1 MSNLSTPFIT
11 VKPTDMTPIHFVITG
26 GAILA
31 IITLAPLLLSWRPKH
46 DINAVESQLN
56 QRSIYDASH
65 GSTFHKHKT
74 QKRNL
79 VSNMGETCTLGYDGG
94 DLSTVNPFPKPIVID
109 PLRPLNYCGEFNSG
123 SCCSNIMAQE
133 ITDGFNHLM
142 DVGGTGGVPIDEER
156 CLQYAKKT
164 YVALKDYMCLFCNP
178 RQIKYLGCCNAKYKQ
193 HGNCADADGK
203 ATDAELMTPYGT
215 GTCVAKKADTIRIC
229 KKFATKLWGT
239 DGSKYDHCGMMIWNS
254 HREDILGDDNA
265 WSDDKTAQDG
275 NPVGIT
281 PWGDVD
287 GRNGKWPRSLF
298 DRVVFFAACALVRL
312 DLFCL
317 PCSFL
322 FFFILFSRSLVHI
335 HR

>member
-1 MSNLSTPFIT
+1 
-11 VKPTDMTPIHFVITG
+11 
-26 GAILA
+26 
-31 IITLAPLLLSWRPKH
+31 
-46 DINAVESQLN
+46 
-56 QRSIYDASH
+56 
-65 GSTFHKHKT
+65 
-74 QKRNL
+74 
-79 VSNMGETCTLGYDGG
+79 MGETCTLGYDGG

-239 DGSKYDHCGMMIWNS
+239 DGSKYDQCGMMIWNS

-298 DRVVFFAACALVRL
+298 DRVVFLLRVRWYAW
-312 DLFCL
+312 
-317 PCSFL
+317 PCFVSHAHSCCFFL
-322 FFFILFSRSLVHI
+322 NFPFVGAYLQVTTQ
-335 HR
+335 